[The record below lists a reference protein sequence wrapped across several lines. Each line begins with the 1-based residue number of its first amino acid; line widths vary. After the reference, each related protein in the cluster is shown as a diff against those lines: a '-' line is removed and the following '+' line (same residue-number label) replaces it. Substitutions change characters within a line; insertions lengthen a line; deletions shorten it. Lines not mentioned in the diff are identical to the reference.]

1 MRKLKRLILL
11 VLVISMG
18 VLFIGCEQNDVQLP
32 PNTDALSAD
41 EIGDISKLTSSLD
54 PSLYTDADYSNV
66 EIGEGF
72 DFSSISNIVKIE
84 IASYGN
90 VYIELRPDIAPET
103 VNNFKKLTLEG
114 FYNGLTFHRVVKDFM
129 IEGGEQDADGVIHD
143 SKMIY
148 GEFADNN
155 FTNNLSHKSG
165 VIAMSR
171 KNIPD
176 SASNGFF
183 ILTKDSPQLDGR
195 YATFGY
201 VVCGMDVIDKIQNAE
216 VGANDSPTEAVIINK
231 ISFMKKTEPEG

>member
-1 MRKLKRLILL
+1 
-11 VLVISMG
+11 MG

-32 PNTDALSAD
+32 PNTDALSAE
-41 EIGDISKLTSSLD
+41 EIGDVSELLDSLNPQRYYEIDYGEIKISD
-54 PSLYTDADYSNV
+54 WFN
-66 EIGEGF
+66 F
-72 DFSSISNIVKIE
+72 DRISNIVKIE
-84 IASYGN
+84 IEGYGS

-114 FYNGLTFHRVVKDFM
+114 FYDGLTFHRVVKDFM

-148 GEFADNN
+148 GEFTDNN
-155 FTNNLSHKSG
+155 FTNNLSHKRG

-176 SASNGFF
+176 SASSGFF

-231 ISFMKKTEPEG
+231 ISFMEKTESEG

>member
-1 MRKLKRLILL
+1 MRNLKRLILL

-32 PNTDALSAD
+32 PNTDALSAE
-41 EIGDISKLTSSLD
+41 EIGDVSELLDSLNPQRYYEIDYGEIKISD
-54 PSLYTDADYSNV
+54 WFN
-66 EIGEGF
+66 F
-72 DFSSISNIVKIE
+72 DRISNIVKIE
-84 IASYGN
+84 IEGYGS

-114 FYNGLTFHRVVKDFM
+114 FYDGLTFHRVVKDFM

-148 GEFADNN
+148 GEFTDNN
-155 FTNNLSHKSG
+155 FTNNLSHKRG

-176 SASNGFF
+176 SASSGFF

-231 ISFMKKTEPEG
+231 ISFMEKTESEG